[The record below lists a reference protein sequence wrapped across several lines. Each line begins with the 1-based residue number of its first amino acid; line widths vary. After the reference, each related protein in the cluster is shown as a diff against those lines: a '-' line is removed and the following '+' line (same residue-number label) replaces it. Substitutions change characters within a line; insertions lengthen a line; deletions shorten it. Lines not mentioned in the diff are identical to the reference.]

1 MPAASPVT
9 GATSPSVIQSPLTVF
24 APGACAAASGARA
37 RQAKARAAMRIMMPY
52 RRLAVERSISSVV
65 VMTLEFIS

>member
-1 MPAASPVT
+1 MPAAVPVT
-9 GATSPSVIQSPLTVF
+9 GATSPSVIQSPLTCV
-24 APGACAAASGARA
+24 GARCA
-37 RQAKARAAMRIMMPY
+37 MAGAARAAKTERESGDADHVPQ